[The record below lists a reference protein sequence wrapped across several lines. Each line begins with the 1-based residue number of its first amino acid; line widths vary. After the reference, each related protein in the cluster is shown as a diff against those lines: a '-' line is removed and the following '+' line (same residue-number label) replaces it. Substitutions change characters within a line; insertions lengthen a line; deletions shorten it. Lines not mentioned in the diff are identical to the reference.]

1 MNAHVAPQ
9 AAAAGSPP
17 KSSFSVERST
27 RLGTATMVFFAV
39 SLGFSVSMPFWADA
53 SHLRLL
59 TELACYFVMA
69 QMWNLLAGYGG
80 LVSIGQQAYIGIGG
94 YALIVFANMLGI
106 NPFFSVL
113 LCGFVAALLAMPIS
127 QVVFRLPGAAFA
139 IGTWAVAEILRLVVA
154 NTTALGGGSG
164 VSLVALKE
172 FERSTRESV
181 TFWISISA
189 SYASVLFVYLL
200 LRSRFGL
207 ALTAIRDAEV
217 ASQSQGIDVKRTKFL
232 VYLISAFGF
241 GISGGLY
248 FLSNL
253 RISPDA
259 AFGVSWSPLIIF
271 MVIIGGVGTIEG
283 PLLGA
288 VLFFLLSKVFEDYGT
303 WYLTA
308 LGLIAVIVT
317 IWFPQG
323 LWGFVAKRFDLHLFP
338 VQRRLRLLRGPS
350 GKP

>member
-1 MNAHVAPQ
+1 MNMLVEQVNISAEIC
-9 AAAAGSPP
+9 P
-17 KSSFSVERST
+17 KGNFTVERST
-27 RLGTATMVFFAV
+27 WLGIATMVFFAV
-39 SLGFSVSMPFWADA
+39 SLGFSISMPFWADA
-53 SHLRLL
+53 SYLRLL

-94 YALIVFANMLGI
+94 YALIVLANFAGI
-106 NPFFSVL
+106 NPFFAVL
-113 LCGFVAALLAMPIS
+113 LCGVVAALFAVPVS

-139 IGTWAVAEILRLVVA
+139 IGTWAVAEIFRLVVA
-154 NTTALGGGSG
+154 NTTVLGGGSG
-164 VSLVALKE
+164 ASLIALKG
-172 FERSTRESV
+172 FERSTRESI
-181 TFWISISA
+181 TFWVSISA
-189 SYASVLFVYLL
+189 SYTSVLLVYLL
-200 LRSRFGL
+200 LRSKFGL

-217 ASQSQGIDVKRTKFL
+217 ASRSQGIDVKRTKLL
-232 VYLISAFGF
+232 VYVISAFGF

-248 FLSNL
+248 FLANL

-288 VLFFLLSKVFEDYGT
+288 VLFFILSKVFEDYGT

-308 LGLIAVIVT
+308 LGLIAVVVT

-338 VQRRLRLLRGPS
+338 VQRRLRLLKGAQPR
-350 GKP
+350 